1 MKEESGEGWAASA
14 QTVSRQLRPMPI
26 LMQSMT
32 LAPQMTGPTLI
43 DRLTAFFAARGLN
56 AYLVGGVW
64 CATGCWGASPGADVD
79 LAVEG
84 DAVALGRE
92 LADELGRLAGPP
104 QRPPRHDAR
113 GPSPPMAM
121 RPMAMRPMAT
131 WATAGLLTCRAFSEA
146 SKPT

>member
-1 MKEESGEGWAASA
+1 MMKEESGEGGAAST

-56 AYLVGGVW
+56 AYLVGGVVRDRLL
-64 CATGCWGASPGADVD
+64 GRVSGADVD

-92 LADELGRLAGPP
+92 LADELGGSLAPLNV
-104 QRPPRHDAR
+104 PRGMMRVAL
-113 GPSPPMAM
+113 PPMAM
-121 RPMAMRPMAT
+121 RPMAMRKTTT